1 MTVTGRTAVVTGAGR
16 GIGAAC
22 ARMFAAQGARV
33 VACDIDGA
41 AAQEVAQAI
50 RSDGGEALGRACDV
64 TNRADVAALFDAA
77 VEAFHGVDI
86 LVNNAGVIRDNLIHK
101 MSDDDFEVVW
111 RVHVYGAFLCSQAA
125 QALMVPRQYGRIV
138 NISSLSAQGNRGQT
152 NYSAAKAGIQGMTK
166 TLAIELGRYGITC
179 NAVAPGFVES
189 DMTKQTA
196 QRIGMTFE
204 DFKAMAAKQNPVGRI
219 GQAADIAHAVLFFAS
234 DEASYITGQI
244 LYATGAP

>member
-1 MTVTGRTAVVTGAGR
+1 MTVAGRTAVVTGAGR

-33 VACDIDGA
+33 VVGDVDAA

-50 RSDGGEALGRACDV
+50 RSDGGEAIGCACDV
-64 TNRADVAALFDAA
+64 TDRAQVAAFFDAA
-77 VEAFHGVDI
+77 VDAFNGVDI

-101 MSDDDFEVVW
+101 MSDEDFEVVW

-138 NISSLSAQGNRGQT
+138 NISSLSALGNRGQA
-152 NYSAAKAGIQGMTK
+152 NYSAAKAAIQGMTK

-189 DMTKQTA
+189 DMTRQTA

-204 DFKAMAAKQNPVGRI
+204 DFKQMAAKQNPVGRI
-219 GQAADIAHAVLFFAS
+219 GQAADIAHA
-234 DEASYITGQI
+234 
-244 LYATGAP
+244 